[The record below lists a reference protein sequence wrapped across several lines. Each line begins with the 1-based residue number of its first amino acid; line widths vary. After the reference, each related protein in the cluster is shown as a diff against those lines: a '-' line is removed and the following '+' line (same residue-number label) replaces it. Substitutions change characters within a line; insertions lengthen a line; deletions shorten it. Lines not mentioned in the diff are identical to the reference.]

1 MRKMM
6 RICAAAAIVAAGPL
20 AAQEAAPPTAP
31 ADAATPAEMS
41 PEQMRV
47 YGLWPQERQAM
58 FDGWSEEAK
67 SYYWTLTPPRQEVFW
82 MLSDVDRL
90 TLTGMAEDEQETAW
104 SRLEQQMLASQ
115 PPVGSAPDA
124 PSAPPE
130 PIDEPMADPMD
141 RPMTEVDDHSP
152 S

>member
-1 MRKMM
+1 
-6 RICAAAAIVAAGPL
+6 
-20 AAQEAAPPTAP
+20 
-31 ADAATPAEMS
+31 MS

-47 YGLWPQERQAM
+47 YGLWPQERQAT
-58 FDGWSEEAK
+58 FDGWPDEAK

-82 MLSDVDRL
+82 MLSDGDRL
-90 TLTGMAEDEQETAW
+90 TLIGMAVDEQETAW

-130 PIDEPMADPMD
+130 PMVEPMEEPMD